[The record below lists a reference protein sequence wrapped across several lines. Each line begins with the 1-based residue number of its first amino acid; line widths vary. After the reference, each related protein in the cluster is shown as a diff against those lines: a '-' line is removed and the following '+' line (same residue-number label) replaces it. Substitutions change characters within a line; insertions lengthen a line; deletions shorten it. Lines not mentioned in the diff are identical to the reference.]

1 MTYSRTIIL
10 YFLENFK
17 LNISV
22 RRQDFLEKYP
32 SGVLDNKTFIDYCQ
46 ILHLNTEIQSSLVQ
60 NFNMIDAI
68 KDGLVDFNELLIAI
82 VLASRLQDVDVRL
95 GIVFDTWDLSC
106 NGKINQAEL
115 IHALTA
121 IYDCS
126 GVTD

>member
-1 MTYSRTIIL
+1 MNTVLLIIDTLSQKPRVSTELDSKDVSALITTSQISEEDNFHSRYVIT
-10 YFLENFK
+10 
-17 LNISV
+17 
-22 RRQDFLEKYP
+22 
-32 SGVLDNKTFIDYCQ
+32 
-46 ILHLNTEIQSSLVQ
+46 Q